1 MSTNRGEDM
10 QSRNVNR
17 ATDADVPSEQGVPGG
32 TWLMSEPPLEC
43 DLEIQ
48 ELESEAEMVA
58 RIDHYGPLTRILVL
72 IVASLLAWGLLILP
86 VWLLADV

>member
-1 MSTNRGEDM
+1 MSTNRGEGM

-17 ATDADVPSEQGVPGG
+17 ATDADVPSEQGVPGE
-32 TWLMSEPPLEC
+32 TWLMSEPPHEC

-48 ELESEAEMVA
+48 ELESEAERVA
-58 RIDHYGPLTRILVL
+58 RIDRYGPLTRILVFIL
-72 IVASLLAWGLLILP
+72 ASLLAWGLLILP